1 MKKIVSKTILILL
14 LLMISFSSFA
24 PIVNAATPISS
35 AYLHSLGQCDYHLMF
50 WDDNQDAWSFIICN
64 YVVYERDGVQYP
76 AYCLQRDRVGAQEAG
91 GYSVAVNSNLTD
103 VSAIANNAQIYRA
116 ITNGFP
122 FKSASEL
129 GVANDYNAFMVTKMA
144 VYDIIYGR
152 DSYTFYK
159 PADAEGQA
167 MQNAI
172 INIVNTARNGSN
184 VYKEPKA
191 NITKQG
197 DLTKENIGG
206 TDYYVQQMTVT
217 SDLEMTSYNIRLQNM
232 PEGTKVLN
240 TGNGEQYDFSGSATF
255 KVVIPEK
262 KITSNING
270 YVHID
275 NIRMKTYPILY
286 GESPNLAWQD
296 YALVTDP
303 YEIGQSS
310 TKLNITVPTTEIK
323 KTERGTDKGLPGAEY
338 DIFEDSNKNR
348 KYDEGETKV
357 KHVGPTN
364 DEGKITITDLPV
376 GSYIAVETKS
386 PEGYNLDDEHQPFEI
401 KVNGSTAIVN
411 STDTPNVKIVKTE
424 RGTNTKLSGAVY
436 EIYIDVNKNKKVDS
450 EDKLV
455 YTTEPTNSEGMTEV
469 TSLKKELYVCKEKI
483 SPEGYNLDDVEHSFE
498 INETNKSIII
508 KSDDTPNV
516 KIEKTER
523 GTNTKLSG
531 AIYEIYEDINKNKKV
546 DSKDKLVYTTEPTN
560 NEGITTVKSLPQGY
574 FVTKEKVAPK
584 GYNLDDVEHSFEIN
598 GTSGPITI
606 KSDDTIITST
616 IVINKEA
623 KDDSEITEKKAGEK
637 LQGAK
642 YNIYDMKHKL
652 LKENLETDENGEI
665 KVVLRYGKYIVEEVR
680 PPEFYLL
687 NQDEEART
695 QIVEVKKQGELI
707 PITFENE
714 AVKLGLIIEK
724 KGIVQCQANDEIIYN
739 FPQLKN
745 TSNVSL
751 DDFVWKDVLPTDY
764 IRATKLYTGTYNEDL
779 DYEIYYKTNKS
790 GEKYIQY
797 KNEKT
802 EDGKY
807 NTKKNNYIDFAKLN
821 TDEEYVTEWEL
832 RFGTVKA
839 GFEAEEKPF
848 MFAKVNDTVKANDI
862 WTNKTYLYGNYTSIN
877 GKTIPLASNSDWQT
891 TSYDF
896 SLSIKKLPK
905 TGF

>member
-1 MKKIVSKTILILL
+1 MKKVVSKTILILL
-14 LLMISFSSFA
+14 ILMISFSYLA

-35 AYLHSLGQCDYHLMF
+35 ASLYSIGQCDYHLMF
-50 WDDNQDAWSFIICN
+50 WDDNQNAWSFIICN

-76 AYCLQRDRVGAQEAG
+76 AYCLQRDRLGAQETG
-91 GYSVAVNSNLTD
+91 GYTTAVNSNLTD

-152 DSYTFYK
+152 DSYTFYE
-159 PADAEGQA
+159 PADDEGVA
-167 MQNAI
+167 MKNAI
-172 INIVNTARNGSN
+172 INIVNAAKNGSN

-206 TDYYVQQMTVT
+206 TDYYIQQMTVD
-217 SDLEMTSYNIRLQNM
+217 SDLEMTSYNIRLQSM

-240 TGNGEQYDFSGSATF
+240 TGNGEQYDYSGSATF
-255 KVVIPEK
+255 KVAIPEK
-262 KITSNING
+262 KITGDIKG

-286 GESPNLAWQD
+286 GESPNSAWQD

-310 TKLNITVPTTEIK
+310 TKLNIDVPDTEIK
-323 KTERGTDKGLPGAEY
+323 KTERGTSKGLPGAEY
-338 DIFEDSNKNR
+338 DIYEDSNKNG
-348 KYDEGETKV
+348 KYDEGENKV

-364 DEGKITITDLPV
+364 NEGKITITDLPV
-376 GSYIAVETKS
+376 GSFVAVETKA
-386 PEGYNLDDEHQPFEI
+386 PEGYNLDDDQQAFEV
-401 KVNGSTAIVN
+401 KVNGSTVKVS
-411 STDTPNVKIVKTE
+411 ST
-424 RGTNTKLSGAVY
+424 
-436 EIYIDVNKNKKVDS
+436 
-450 EDKLV
+450 
-455 YTTEPTNSEGMTEV
+455 
-469 TSLKKELYVCKEKI
+469 
-483 SPEGYNLDDVEHSFE
+483 
-498 INETNKSIII
+498 
-508 KSDDTPNV
+508 DTPNV

-531 AIYEIYEDINKNKKV
+531 AVYGIYEDVNKNKKV
-546 DSKDKLVYTTEPTN
+546 DSEDKLVYKTEPTN
-560 NEGITTVKSLPQGY
+560 SEGLTVVDSLPQGF
-574 FVTKEKVAPK
+574 FVTKELVAPK

-616 IVINKEA
+616 IEINKEA
-623 KDDSEITEKKAGEK
+623 KDDSEITNKKTGDK

-652 LKENLETDENGEI
+652 LKENIETDENGEI

-687 NQDEEART
+687 NEDETERT
-695 QIVEVKKQGELI
+695 QIIEVKKQGELI
-707 PITFENE
+707 PITFKNE

-724 KGIVQCQANDEIIYN
+724 KGIVQCQANDEILYN

-751 DDFVWKDVLPTDY
+751 DDFVWKDVLPTEY

-779 DYEIYYKTNKS
+779 DYEIYYKTNKT
-790 GEKYIQY
+790 GEEYKQY

-802 EDGKY
+802 EDGKF

-821 TDEEYVTEWEL
+821 SEEEYVTEWEL

-891 TSYDF
+891 TSYNF

>member
-1 MKKIVSKTILILL
+1 MKKIVSKIILILL

-35 AYLHSLGQCDYHLMF
+35 ASLYSIGQCDYHLQF
-50 WDDNQDAWSFIICN
+50 WDDNQSAWSFIICN

-76 AYCLQRDRVGAQEAG
+76 AYCLQRDRVGAQETG

-103 VSAIANNAQIYRA
+103 VSSIANNAQIYRA

-129 GVANDYNAFMVTKMA
+129 GVANDYDAFMVTKMA

-240 TGNGEQYDFSGSATF
+240 TGNGEQYDFSGSTTF

-262 KITSNING
+262 KITSDIKG

-338 DIFEDSNKNR
+338 DIYEDSNKNS

-364 DEGKITITDLPV
+364 EEGKITITDLPV

-411 STDTPNVKIVKTE
+411 STDTPNVKIIKTE
-424 RGTNTKLSGAVY
+424 RGTNTKLAGAV
-436 EIYIDVNKNKKVDS
+436 
-450 EDKLV
+450 
-455 YTTEPTNSEGMTEV
+455 
-469 TSLKKELYVCKEKI
+469 
-483 SPEGYNLDDVEHSFE
+483 
-498 INETNKSIII
+498 
-508 KSDDTPNV
+508 
-516 KIEKTER
+516 
-523 GTNTKLSG
+523 
-531 AIYEIYEDINKNKKV
+531 YEIYEDINKNKKV
-546 DSKDKLVYTTEPTN
+546 DSKDELVYTTEPTN
-560 NEGITTVKSLPQGY
+560 SEGITTVKSLPQGY

-751 DDFVWKDVLPTDY
+751 DDFVWKDVLPTEY
-764 IRATKLYTGTYNEDL
+764 IKATKLYTGTYNEDL

-821 TDEEYVTEWEL
+821 SEEEYVTEWKL

>member
-1 MKKIVSKTILILL
+1 MKKVVSKTILILL
-14 LLMISFSSFA
+14 ILMISFSYLA

-35 AYLHSLGQCDYHLMF
+35 ASLYSIGQCDYHLMF
-50 WDDNQDAWSFIICN
+50 WDDNQNAWSFIICN

-76 AYCLQRDRVGAQEAG
+76 AYCLQRDRLGAQETG
-91 GYSVAVNSNLTD
+91 GYTTAVNSNLTD
-103 VSAIANNAQIYRA
+103 VSSIANNAQIYRA

-152 DSYTFYK
+152 DSYTFYE
-159 PADAEGQA
+159 PADDEGVA
-167 MQNAI
+167 MKNAI
-172 INIVNTARNGSN
+172 INIVNAAKNGSN

-206 TDYYVQQMTVT
+206 TDYYIQQMTVD
-217 SDLEMTSYNIRLQNM
+217 SDLEMTSYNIRLQSM

-240 TGNGEQYDFSGSATF
+240 TGNGEQYDYSGSATF
-255 KVVIPEK
+255 KVAIPEK
-262 KITSNING
+262 KITNDIKG

-286 GESPNLAWQD
+286 GESPNSAWQD

-310 TKLNITVPTTEIK
+310 TKLNIDVPDTEIK
-323 KTERGTDKGLPGAEY
+323 KTERGTSKGLPGAEY
-338 DIFEDSNKNR
+338 DIYEDSNKNG
-348 KYDEGETKV
+348 KYDEGENKV

-364 DEGKITITDLPV
+364 NEGKITITDLPV
-376 GSYIAVETKS
+376 GLFVAVETKA
-386 PEGYNLDDEHQPFEI
+386 PEGYNLDDDQQAFEV
-401 KVNGSTAIVN
+401 KVNESTVKVS
-411 STDTPNVKIVKTE
+411 ST
-424 RGTNTKLSGAVY
+424 
-436 EIYIDVNKNKKVDS
+436 
-450 EDKLV
+450 
-455 YTTEPTNSEGMTEV
+455 
-469 TSLKKELYVCKEKI
+469 
-483 SPEGYNLDDVEHSFE
+483 
-498 INETNKSIII
+498 
-508 KSDDTPNV
+508 DTPNV

-531 AIYEIYEDINKNKKV
+531 AVYGIYEDVNKNKKV
-546 DSKDKLVYTTEPTN
+546 DSEDKLVYKTEPTN
-560 NEGITTVKSLPQGY
+560 SEGLTVVDSLPQGF
-574 FVTKEKVAPK
+574 FVTKELVAPK

-616 IVINKEA
+616 IEINKEA
-623 KDDSEITEKKAGEK
+623 KDDSEITNKKTGDK

-652 LKENLETDENGEI
+652 LKENIETDENGEI

-687 NQDEEART
+687 NEDETERT
-695 QIVEVKKQGELI
+695 QIIEVKKQGELI
-707 PITFENE
+707 SITFKNE

-724 KGIVQCQANDEIIYN
+724 KGIVQCQANDEILYN

-751 DDFVWKDVLPTDY
+751 DDFVWKDVLPTEY

-779 DYEIYYKTNKS
+779 DYEIYYKTNKT
-790 GEKYIQY
+790 GEEYKQY

-802 EDGKY
+802 EDGKF

-821 TDEEYVTEWEL
+821 SEEEYVTEWEL

-891 TSYDF
+891 TSYNF